1 MQLPKNLEINE
12 VIFENIQIHRS
23 MIKLQLS
30 LKIFPNKT
38 VLRLFFI
45 IMRLVSYMRSI
56 MSLRKSGVAS
66 YFHY

>member
-1 MQLPKNLEINE
+1 MQLSKNLEINE
-12 VIFENIQIHRS
+12 VIFENIQIGNRLRS

-45 IMRLVSYMRSI
+45 IMR
-56 MSLRKSGVAS
+56 
-66 YFHY
+66 

>member
-1 MQLPKNLEINE
+1 MQLSKNLEINE
-12 VIFENIQIHRS
+12 VIFENIQILRS

-45 IMRLVSYMRSI
+45 IMR
-56 MSLRKSGVAS
+56 
-66 YFHY
+66 

>member
-1 MQLPKNLEINE
+1 MQLSKNLEINE
-12 VIFENIQIHRS
+12 VIFENIQILRS

-45 IMRLVSYMRSI
+45 IIR
-56 MSLRKSGVAS
+56 
-66 YFHY
+66 